1 MPRKP
6 TAIAQLKLRIRED
19 LRAKLEKAA
28 KKRAVSLNFEM
39 TSRLS
44 DSLDRESL
52 FALHQMAEDMKTIWA
67 KYGAAFHD
75 AELFEQLITVTTAL
89 LDTMCADAA
98 VATKAKALL
107 DVIAHTKRIAAKGT
121 NK

>member
-6 TAIAQLKLRIRED
+6 RAIAQLKLRIRED

-52 FALHQMAEDMKTIWA
+52 FTLGQVAQDIAINWARFGNALHN
-67 KYGAAFHD
+67 
-75 AELFEQLITVTTAL
+75 AELFDQLITVTTAL
-89 LDTMCADAA
+89 LETKCADA
-98 VATKAKALL
+98 VVDEAKALL
-107 DVIAHTKRIAAKGT
+107 SVIAQAKRIAAKGEVQ
-121 NK
+121 

>member
-28 KKRAVSLNFEM
+28 TKRAVSLNFEM

-52 FALHQMAEDMKTIWA
+52 FTLGQVAQDIAINWARFGNALHN
-67 KYGAAFHD
+67 
-75 AELFEQLITVTTAL
+75 AELFDQLVAVTTAL
-89 LDTMCADAA
+89 LETKCADAA
-98 VATKAKALL
+98 VVDEAKTLL
-107 DVIAHTKRIAAKGT
+107 GVITQERRIAKGEAP
-121 NK
+121 